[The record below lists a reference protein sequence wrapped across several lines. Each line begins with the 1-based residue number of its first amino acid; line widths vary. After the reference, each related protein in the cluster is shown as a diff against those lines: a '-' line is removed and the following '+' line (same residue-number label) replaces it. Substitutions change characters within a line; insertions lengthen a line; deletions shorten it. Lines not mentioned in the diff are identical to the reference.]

1 MKIKVNKEILIWAR
15 QELNLSQDIVAKK
28 MGKKIED
35 IQAWEE
41 GKDFPTYAQL
51 EKLSYTIYKNL

>member
-15 QELNLSQDIVAKK
+15 QELNLSRDILAQRLEKNV
-28 MGKKIED
+28 ED

-41 GKDFPTYAQL
+41 GIDYPIH
-51 EKLSYTIYKNL
+51 KL